1 MIVMNDPSSD
11 LFCDTAIEKAVDLI
25 RAGQLIAFPTETVYG
40 LGADATNASAVA
52 TIFAV
57 KNRPS
62 FNPLIIHVAN
72 LQAAEEL
79 VIFDDRARALA
90 EIFWPSIGTARRT
103 VKTGFI
109 GMIRDASPA
118 AVHLIPCMNS
128 SW

>member
-1 MIVMNDPSSD
+1 MNELPNDF
-11 LFCDTAIEKAVDLI
+11 FCDTAIEKAVDHI

-57 KNRPS
+57 KDRPS
-62 FNPLIIHVAN
+62 FNPLIIHVAD
-72 LQAAEEL
+72 AKVAEEL

-90 EIFWPSIGTARRT
+90 EIFWPSIGMARRT

-109 GMIRDASPA
+109 GMIREASPA

>member
-1 MIVMNDPSSD
+1 MNDPPND
-11 LFCDTAIEKAVDLI
+11 LFCDTAIEKAVDHI

-57 KNRPS
+57 KDRPS

-79 VIFDDRARALA
+79 VIFDDRARALT
-90 EIFWPSIGTARRT
+90 ETCWPGPLTVAYPVCQIVLFHLLQVQDSIR
-103 VKTGFI
+103 
-109 GMIRDASPA
+109 
-118 AVHLIPCMNS
+118 
-128 SW
+128 